1 MPPSYLRDGC
11 GIDPR
16 GALNLLHHL
25 QESSQAPHTLL
36 VHGDA
41 RVCLVQA
48 PLYIHYPPMG
58 SGSVK
63 RDRQRSREGGGRE
76 RQMEWELKCENFV
89 IEREKKEEQVTT
101 QLKVNNEK
109 RTMMIT
115 RK

>member
-1 MPPSYLRDGC
+1 MLPSHLLDSC
-11 GIDPR
+11 SIDPR

-41 RVCLVQA
+41 RVCLIQA

-63 RDRQRSREGGGRE
+63 RDRQGGRE
-76 RQMEWELKCENFV
+76 RWRGWELKRENFV
-89 IEREKKEEQVTT
+89 MEGEKKEEQVTT

-109 RTMMIT
+109 RRTMRIT